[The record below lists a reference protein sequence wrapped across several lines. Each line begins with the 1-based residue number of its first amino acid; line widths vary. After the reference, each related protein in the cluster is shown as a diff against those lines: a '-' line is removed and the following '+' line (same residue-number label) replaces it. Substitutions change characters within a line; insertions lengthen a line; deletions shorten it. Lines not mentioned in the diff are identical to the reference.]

1 MEASGP
7 GKCRGEA
14 ALTSRPLSPCL
25 LKASCKWFKEIWKY
39 FCLLNLFIFKTD
51 SEEGG
56 CANHRPGVC
65 MISL

>member
-25 LKASCKWFKEIWKY
+25 LKAQLY
-39 FCLLNLFIFKTD
+39 
-51 SEEGG
+51 
-56 CANHRPGVC
+56 VV
-65 MISL
+65 